1 MHLKQI
7 NKKMAYQKLQ
17 VSGGL
22 SVIPSA
28 TVRIPDPSTQVL
40 TGVADFSVAST
51 LTDAGTTFLTAGI
64 QTNAIVYNTTAQIA
78 YYITDVTDDLN
89 IALSPATTGGATD
102 SYVIYNA
109 ATIGCILYVGTAG
122 NATVLMADQNGVGG
136 SEITFTNLPNASFLP
151 TQVIRVAATTTATD
165 IIALW

>member
-1 MHLKQI
+1 MLNVHSLAFSSLSIYQFPTRFLPIVNKVNSITLK
-7 NKKMAYQKLQ
+7 
-17 VSGGL
+17 
-22 SVIPSA
+22 
-28 TVRIPDPSTQVL
+28 
-40 TGVADFSVAST
+40 T
-51 LTDAGTTFLTAGI
+51 LIVQTEPGTAFLTAGI

-89 IALSPATTGGATD
+89 IALSPATTGGAAD
-102 SYVIYNA
+102 AYVIYNA

-122 NATVLMADQNGVGG
+122 NATVLMADQNGLGG

-151 TQVIRVAATTTATD
+151 TQVIRVAATTTASD